1 VSTAAATPTRLR
13 IGLHE
18 PTSLDSTAMALLEV
32 RDLSK
37 SFGETRALTS
47 CSLTAEQGQV
57 YAVLGENGSGK
68 STLVKILSGVI
79 VPDGGE
85 LRIASSRMTHFSP
98 SAARAAGVA
107 PVLQEVLVAPNRT
120 VVDNIFLGHDPFVR
134 RSLSRAER
142 REHAQVALAR
152 ITSAPPNLDAFVGD
166 LALSQRQL
174 VTIARALVRDPR
186 VLILDEATSALDI
199 GDRRI
204 LFDAIRELVAAG
216 SLVIF
221 ISHRLDEVMEISD
234 VVTVLRNGMST
245 ETVRRGEFDVHHLLR
260 LMSPTGADR
269 LEREHEVDV

>member
-1 VSTAAATPTRLR
+1 
-13 IGLHE
+13 
-18 PTSLDSTAMALLEV
+18 MALLEV
-32 RDLSK
+32 RELSK

-47 CSLTAEQGQV
+47 CTLTAEQGQV
-57 YAVLGENGSGK
+57 HAVLGENGSGK

-85 LRIASSRMTHFSP
+85 LRIAGERMTQFSP
-98 SAARAAGVA
+98 TGAREAGVA
-107 PVLQEVLVAPNRT
+107 PVLQEVLVASNRT
-120 VVDNIFLGHDPFVR
+120 VVDNIFLGHEPFVR
-134 RSLSRAER
+134 RSLTRAER
-142 REHAQVALAR
+142 RERAHAALAR
-152 ITSAPPNLDAFVGD
+152 ITSTPPNLDAFLGE

-204 LFDAIRELVAAG
+204 LFDAIRELVADG

-234 VVTVLRNGMST
+234 VVTVLRSGTSIDT
-245 ETVRRGEFDVHHLLR
+245 LRRGEFEVHHLLR
-260 LMSPTGADR
+260 LMSPTGAER
-269 LEREHEVDV
+269 LERDHDVDV